1 MGDTN
6 APSAEDVA
14 RAKELARRLIRASQ
28 ENGPEAERAR
38 AELESISHVVS
49 DLVADELVR
58 EMDRDALR
66 VCAVYSNHVRPYWF
80 ESGRAK
86 MIAKLTELS
95 EKDPVLMSFV
105 MVLRTVQVR
114 KDALEKAVLGRRIL
128 SSLGRPWV
136 IAFVWFPAAFVGLAI
151 ATVDHTT
158 FRLAATAGLVIAFVA
173 VVVQGAYARRCPSCE
188 RTLAGMPV
196 GLRHTGSY
204 SESVHVETPSGP
216 STVSQTAHSYATLL
230 RCVHC
235 GRRWER

>member
-14 RAKELARRLIRASQ
+14 RAKDLARRLIRASQ

-105 MVLRTVQVR
+105 MFLRTVQVR
-114 KDALEKAVLGRRIL
+114 KDALEKAGLGRRIL

-136 IAFVWFPAAFVGLAI
+136 IAFVWFPAAFLGLAI

-158 FRLAATAGLVIAFVA
+158 FRLAATAGLVIGFVA

-188 RTLAGMPV
+188 RMLAGMPV

-204 SESVHVETPSGP
+204 SESVRVETPSGP